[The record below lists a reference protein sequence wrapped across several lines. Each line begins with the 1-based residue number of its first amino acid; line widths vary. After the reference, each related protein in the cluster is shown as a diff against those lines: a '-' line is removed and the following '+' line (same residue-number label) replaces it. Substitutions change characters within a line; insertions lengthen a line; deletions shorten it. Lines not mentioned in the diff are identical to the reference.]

1 MNTEKIG
8 WTNLEKLHPFFKQW
22 STVWKTKYTGNRKI
36 NYRFTNEYVQLAIR
50 VTEENFP
57 SLSFTSRPRNPFL
70 VQLSLVRVE
79 RDRTRGEQIGDG
91 TRWKRE
97 RGVISAKRSNEWLL

>member
-50 VTEENFP
+50 VTEERRKTFHLC
-57 SLSFTSRPRNPFL
+57 LSPHAL
-70 VQLSLVRVE
+70 VTLSSSNYHSSGWKE
-79 RDRTRGEQIGDG
+79 IEHEGNKSG
-91 TRWKRE
+91 T
-97 RGVISAKRSNEWLL
+97 GHVGNANEA